1 MRYGHE
7 STRRRA
13 VICSIGI
20 ALVACLAL
28 FCGSGTGLA
37 KTGLCCDQYD
47 LDFTTANS
55 RYISDNGTMFSG
67 APIEAELA
75 SLNITSPPKSSNV
88 LVPLPPPGSST
99 TFARSFDVDFDL
111 SLGAGS
117 PPTHIDSF
125 FDITYRIAYSGTEA
139 DGTNDYNTEML
150 SLNLSGS
157 AASSGGPIPFMI
169 RESPT
174 LPSLGI
180 HTVNF
185 EPDSTYFITS
195 FFDVF
200 TELSLD
206 GGQTFYPAIVP
217 VHLEITAAPEP
228 GTLALAALGAV
239 GLPLVAR
246 RKRNLSS
253 DRFCPLPKGGD

>member
-1 MRYGHE
+1 MRYGSE
-7 STRRRA
+7 STSRRA
-13 VICSIGI
+13 VIYSIGI

-37 KTGLCCDQYD
+37 KTGLCCIQYD

-55 RYISDNGTMFSG
+55 RYLSDNGTMFSG
-67 APIEAELA
+67 APIPADL
-75 SLNITSPPKSSNV
+75 STLNITSPPKSSNV
-88 LVPLPPPGSST
+88 LVPLPQPGSST

-150 SLNLSGS
+150 SLILSGS

-174 LPSLGI
+174 LQSLGM

-206 GGQTFYPAIVP
+206 GGQTFYPANVP
-217 VHLEITAAPEP
+217 VHLEIAPAPEP
-228 GTLALAALGAV
+228 ASIVLGGLGLV
-239 GLPLVAR
+239 GGGIVAR
-246 RKRNLSS
+246 RYRPRCRSAS
-253 DRFCPLPKGGD
+253 

>member
-1 MRYGHE
+1 MRHGQE
-7 STRRRA
+7 STGRRT
-13 VICSIGI
+13 VIVSIGI

-37 KTGLCCDQYD
+37 RTGLCCLHYD

-55 RYISDNGTMFSG
+55 LYVSTNGTTYPG
-67 APIEAELA
+67 APVEAVLS
-75 SLNITSPPKSSNV
+75 SLTITSPPKSSGQ

-99 TFARSFDVDFDL
+99 TFARSFDVAFDM
-111 SLGAGS
+111 SLGSGS

-125 FDITYRIAYSGTEA
+125 FDITYRIAFAGTET

-157 AASSGGPIPFMI
+157 AASSGRPIPFMI

-174 LPSLGI
+174 LQSLGV

-200 TELSLD
+200 TELSVD
-206 GGQTFYPAIVP
+206 NGQTFYPANVP
-217 VHLEITAAPEP
+217 VHLEIAPAPEP
-228 GTLALAALGAV
+228 ASIVLGGLGLV
-239 GLPLVAR
+239 GGGIVAR
-246 RKRNLSS
+246 RYRPRCRRAS
-253 DRFCPLPKGGD
+253 